1 MKIWRKIKRFF
12 KKLIKAIFFRKEEY
26 ARFKKTDLFQSLRS
40 IAIDRYFIRHIKKD
54 EYATVKAKKMNYRME
69 KKGILTDER
78 KEALL
83 AKVFEKQHGY
93 KINFRN
99 PKTFNEKLMWMKLY
113 YQEPLITKCC
123 DKFAVKDYVSRTVG
137 PEYVVPTIKSWT
149 NPGQI
154 DFDALPERYVLKVN
168 WSSGYLKIVKNKEEL
183 DAAATRR
190 QLAKWIK
197 PYRNSYY
204 QTFNWGYKNMPP
216 IIFAE

>member
-12 KKLIKAIFFRKEEY
+12 KKLIKAIFFRKE

-40 IAIDRYFIRHIKKD
+40 IAIDRYFIRNIKKG

-113 YQEPLITKCC
+113 YQGDFEFCIQNKAGSGLLILLFPRKRTTNTTEEP
-123 DKFAVKDYVSRTVG
+123 
-137 PEYVVPTIKSWT
+137 
-149 NPGQI
+149 
-154 DFDALPERYVLKVN
+154 
-168 WSSGYLKIVKNKEEL
+168 
-183 DAAATRR
+183 
-190 QLAKWIK
+190 
-197 PYRNSYY
+197 
-204 QTFNWGYKNMPP
+204 
-216 IIFAE
+216 